1 MSGGPVSRL
10 SFHWP
15 APKCNGSLITHYI
28 IQQRLVHT
36 KASKQHKGKLV
47 THPTTHRAPSK
58 QTGGLT
64 RYICVYVECM
74 SIICVCV

>member
-47 THPTTHRAPSK
+47 THTTTTHYTPSK
-58 QTGGLT
+58 QRGGLT
-64 RYICVYVECM
+64 RYICANVECVSM
-74 SIICVCV
+74 CA